1 MSEIINLKWQNNSR
15 VTYKHRTV
23 AVAVYIVVGGGA
35 YAEKGIT
42 ITQLFKLL
50 QKLTKKTMWITKPD
64 LNSIIYDLT
73 KWKLLGNVKTFTIG
87 KNNTNSFETCVVYVH
102 ESNAQEEIEGWYG
115 QMYRNEKLANKKE
128 KSSFNEEYYGKKAIE
143 ALKVQCMDANLI
155 TNLENLEKLIEITE
169 QRQ

>member
-1 MSEIINLKWQNNSR
+1 
-15 VTYKHRTV
+15 
-23 AVAVYIVVGGGA
+23 
-35 YAEKGIT
+35 
-42 ITQLFKLL
+42 
-50 QKLTKKTMWITKPD
+50 
-64 LNSIIYDLT
+64 
-73 KWKLLGNVKTFTIG
+73 
-87 KNNTNSFETCVVYVH
+87 
-102 ESNAQEEIEGWYG
+102 